1 MLRIVCCF
9 FIRTSRYLSSMI
21 NDDLQKKFGDK
32 IKKLRNNCGLSQE
45 ELAHKSGLHRT
56 QISLI
61 ENGQRCPRLDTIYK
75 LASALQVRPEKLLPD
90 CK

>member
-1 MLRIVCCF
+1 
-9 FIRTSRYLSSMI
+9 MI